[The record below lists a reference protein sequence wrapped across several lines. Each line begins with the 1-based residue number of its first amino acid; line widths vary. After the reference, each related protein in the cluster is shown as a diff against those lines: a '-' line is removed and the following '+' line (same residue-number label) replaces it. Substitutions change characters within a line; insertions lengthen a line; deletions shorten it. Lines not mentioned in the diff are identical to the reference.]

1 MRLLYVHSYCSLVW
15 NLMASY
21 RIQRYGRSAAVQGDL
36 IVDRSSSAHGLNS
49 EAADS
54 NHDSD
59 VDSCGVEGSGVTRNH
74 VRCVTN
80 HEREMYQLRDVV
92 LPLPG
97 YNVQYPAND
106 VGET

>member
-1 MRLLYVHSYCSLVW
+1 MRLLYVHSYCSVIW

-21 RIQRYGRSAAVQGDL
+21 RIQQYGRTAAVQGDL
-36 IVDRSSSAHGLNS
+36 IVDRSTTVHELKR

-54 NHDSD
+54 HNSD
-59 VDSCGVEGSGVTRNH
+59 VDSCGDESGGVSRDH
-74 VRCVTN
+74 VRFVAN
-80 HEREMYQLRDVV
+80 QEQGKFGLKDVV

-97 YNVQYPAND
+97 YSVQYPAND